1 MKGTNSTTTGSREGT
16 AASANKPG
24 TSASSNRRSTTSVG
38 FRLED
43 LIPNYISHVR
53 HLFAF
58 SFIWGFGGN
67 LHDRC
72 AIDGLV
78 MACGVNWLFT
88 SQVHFVHLVNVF
100 IFH

>member
-78 MACGVNWLFT
+78 IT
-88 SQVHFVHLVNVF
+88 
-100 IFH
+100 